1 MPAVACIP
9 VFTVAKM
16 FALGVS
22 LVIQDF
28 AAVCGG
34 FGVHPCRPIS
44 DGAAHTMHRHAN
56 ISLHQPNV
64 QRSGKWRI
72 KPRGLD
78 KSFEVIERTL
88 T

>member
-16 FALGVS
+16 FALGVA

-44 DGAAHTMHRHAN
+44 DGACTVMPTSVYTSPMCKDQGN
-56 ISLHQPNV
+56 
-64 QRSGKWRI
+64 G
-72 KPRGLD
+72 
-78 KSFEVIERTL
+78 E
-88 T
+88 

>member
-44 DGAAHTMHRHAN
+44 DGAAHTVMPTSVYTSPMCKDQGN
-56 ISLHQPNV
+56 
-64 QRSGKWRI
+64 G
-72 KPRGLD
+72 
-78 KSFEVIERTL
+78 E
-88 T
+88 